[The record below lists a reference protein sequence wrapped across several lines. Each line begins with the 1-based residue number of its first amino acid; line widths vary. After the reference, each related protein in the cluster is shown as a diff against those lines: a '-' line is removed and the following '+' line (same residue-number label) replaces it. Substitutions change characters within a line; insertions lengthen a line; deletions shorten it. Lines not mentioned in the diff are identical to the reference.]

1 MNRRLLRELSALLYP
16 VRCPVCN
23 DFIFANDSFCTEC
36 AEKLVRYSG
45 SFKVRG
51 SAGFTAAFLYNE
63 AISPAIM
70 LMKDGIMGNAPY
82 ALGGELA
89 VRIREA
95 GMDSADLLIPV
106 PLSRESLEERI
117 TNQSLCI
124 AEEVGLRLG
133 IPVCGTAV
141 VKSAETLPQK
151 ELNKHQREVNLHGA
165 FTVAEPEII
174 AGKTIILID
183 DVCTTGSTL
192 AEVTDTLIS
201 AGAGKVY
208 CACACKTPELQADD
222 ETTEV

>member
-45 SFKVRG
+45 SFRIKG

-165 FTVAEPEII
+165 FTVAEPGII

>member
-23 DFIFANDSFCTEC
+23 DFIFANDSFCPEC

-45 SFKVRG
+45 SFSIKG
-51 SAGFTAAFLYNE
+51 SAGSTAAFLYNE

-208 CACACKTPELQADD
+208 CACACKTPELQEDD